1 MGGSPSRVK
10 VTGPLVPYVAGFRAE
25 LVSQGYRPN
34 AQSDQ
39 LRLMAHVSRW
49 LASKGLDVEQL
60 TPERVEEFLVAR
72 RAAGYVLWCSPKGV
86 ALLLA
91 YLRRLG
97 VVPLPERTIPTTPAE
112 QLLEAYRSYLVEER
126 GLAASTVTSN
136 MHVARLFLG
145 TRRQVPTLGLGELR
159 ACEVV
164 DFVRE
169 ECRGRSA
176 GSTRYVVTGL
186 RAFLR
191 FCHLSGRTS
200 RPLVDAVPKIA
211 SWRLAALPRALE
223 PAAVAA
229 LLRSC
234 DRRTTF
240 GRRDFA
246 ALKLLARLGLRAG
259 EVAALRLEDVDWR
272 EGELLVRGKSP
283 RHERLPLPSDVGE
296 AIAGWLRR
304 GRPCCAAREVFTRVR
319 APHRRL
325 SPGGVSSI
333 VRAACQRAGIPEVSA
348 HRLRHSVATEML
360 RAGAGLAEIGQVL
373 RHRSVVTT
381 ASYAKVDRYALQGL
395 AKPWPL
401 GEAGTVGR

>member
-25 LVSQGYRPN
+25 LDSQGYRPN
-34 AQSDQ
+34 AMTDQ

-49 LASKGLDVEQL
+49 LASKSLDLEQL

-72 RAAGYVLWCSPKGV
+72 RAAGYALWCSLKGV
-86 ALLLA
+86 APLLA

-97 VVPLPERTIPTTPAE
+97 VVPLPERTGPTTPVE
-112 QLLEAYRSYLVEER
+112 QLLEVYRCYLVEER
-126 GLAASTVTSN
+126 GLAASTVRSN
-136 MHVARLFLG
+136 LHVARLFLA
-145 TRRQVPTLGLGELR
+145 TRPQVPTLGLGELR
-159 ACEVV
+159 AGDVV

-169 ECRGRSA
+169 ECRGRSI
-176 GSTRYVVTGL
+176 GSARYIVAGL

-191 FCHLSGRTS
+191 YCHLSGRTS

-211 SWRLAALPRALE
+211 SWQLAALPRALE

-234 DRRTTF
+234 DRRTSF

-246 ALKLLARLGLRAG
+246 ALLLLSRLGLRAG
-259 EVAALRLEDVDWR
+259 EVAALRLQDVEWR
-272 EGELLVRGKSP
+272 KGELVVRGKGS
-283 RHERLPLPSDVGE
+283 RHERLPLPRDVGE

-304 GRPCCAAREVFTRVR
+304 GRPRCAAREVFTRLR

-325 SPGGVSSI
+325 SPAGVSGI
-333 VRAACQRAGIPEVSA
+333 VYAAYRRAGMPEVSA
-348 HRLRHSVATEML
+348 HRLRHSAATEML
-360 RAGAGLAEIGQVL
+360 RAGAGLAEIAQVL
-373 RHRSVVTT
+373 RHRSVATT
-381 ASYAKVDRYALQGL
+381 AIYAKLDRSALQGL

-401 GEAGTVGR
+401 ADGGSVTQ

>member
-25 LVSQGYRPN
+25 LDSQGYRPN
-34 AQSDQ
+34 ALSDQ

-49 LASKGLDVEQL
+49 MASKGLGVEEL
-60 TPERVEEFLVAR
+60 TSERVEEFLVAR
-72 RAAGYVLWCSPKGV
+72 RVAGYVLWCSPKGV
-86 ALLLA
+86 APVLA

-97 VVPLPERTIPTTPAE
+97 VVPLPEPTIPTTPAE

-136 MHVARLFLG
+136 MHVARLFLA
-145 TRRQVPTLGLGELR
+145 TRSQVPTLGLGELR

-164 DFVRE
+164 DFVRQ
-169 ECRGRSA
+169 ECRGRST
-176 GSTRYVVTGL
+176 GSARYVVTGL

-211 SWRLAALPRALE
+211 SWRLAALPRALD

-240 GRRDFA
+240 GRRNFA
-246 ALKLLARLGLRAG
+246 ALMLLARLGLRAG
-259 EVAALRLEDVDWR
+259 EVAALRLEDIGWW
-272 EGELLVRGKSP
+272 EGELLVRGKGP

-304 GRPCCAAREVFTRVR
+304 GRPRCAAREVFTRVR

-325 SPGGVSSI
+325 SPGGVSAI
-333 VRAACQRAGIPEVSA
+333 VRAASQRAGIPEVSA
-348 HRLRHSVATEML
+348 HRLRHTAATEML

-373 RHRSVVTT
+373 RHRSVLTT
-381 ASYAKVDRYALQGL
+381 ASYAKVNRCALQGL
-395 AKPWPL
+395 AKPWPFA
-401 GEAGTVGR
+401 EAGTVGR